1 MSDYIGLIQVVC
13 GAFLAGGFALFGAWL
28 NNRSNNI
35 RLSMQLAHETK
46 KAKSNLMIDRGE
58 ELYLLM
64 VKWRKMVNSIDSDEM
79 QVVRKFITREQFNE
93 RQLSSDRK
101 PDFDRMETLMSIYFP
116 DIMSLFDE
124 SRQMRTPINNIT
136 FELDG
141 SEKLTES
148 EKVAII
154 LDCGRKFSKKMD
166 EVLTKIKSDLSPFVG
181 DMTVQ
186 L

>member
-1 MSDYIGLIQVVC
+1 
-13 GAFLAGGFALFGAWL
+13 
-28 NNRSNNI
+28 
-35 RLSMQLAHETK
+35 MQLGHETK

-64 VKWRKMVNSIDSDEM
+64 VKWRKMVNSIDSDVM

-93 RQLSSDRK
+93 RQFSSDRK

-116 DIMSLFDE
+116 DLISLFDE
-124 SRQMRTPINNIT
+124 SRKIRTPINNIT
-136 FELDG
+136 FDING

-154 LDCGRKFSKKMD
+154 LDCGRNFSKKMD
-166 EVLTKIKSDLSPFVG
+166 EVLSKIKSDLSPFVG
-181 DMTVQ
+181 I
-186 L
+186 